1 MATSRARKSV
11 SKVEAATPE
20 VAATPEINHA
30 HLKLIV
36 DAGDN
41 GLFTPAS
48 VHESL
53 AAAGLVELN
62 PEAVNAEGE
71 VATRATDA
79 GFEFIYPA
87 DGVHAASA
95 IPSHETQKETPAMT
109 ENQAPA
115 VDMTATPAVTPAA
128 AAAPAAAP
136 VAKAKPAFVIEDN
149 VPMPESARRAGGRT
163 EFYPFEALQ
172 VGQSFKIDGKAA
184 KEMSSVI
191 YGARAR
197 YSRVVEG
204 QTRTMRT
211 GKVVPVTEVVRD
223 FECKDVEGGCRVWR
237 IQ

>member
-1 MATSRARKSV
+1 MASPRARKSV
-11 SKVEAATPE
+11 SKVEASIPE

-30 HLKLIV
+30 HLKLII

-41 GLFTPAS
+41 GLFTPAT
-48 VHESL
+48 VHEAL
-53 AAAGLVELN
+53 VAHGLVELN
-62 PEAVNAEGE
+62 PANVNPEGE

-79 GFEFIYPA
+79 GFELIYPA
-87 DGVHAASA
+87 EGNAPEAN
-95 IPSHETQKETPAMT
+95 KETPAMP

-115 VDMTATPAVTPAA
+115 VNMTAAPATTPAA
-128 AAAPAAAP
+128 AAVVVVAPA
-136 VAKAKPAFVIEDN
+136 AKAKPAFVIEDN

-163 EFYPFEALQ
+163 EFYPFEALR
-172 VGQSFKIDGKAA
+172 VDQSFKIEGKTA

-197 YSRVVEG
+197 YSRVVDG

-223 FECKDVEGGCRVWR
+223 FECKDTEGGCRVWR
-237 IQ
+237 TL

>member
-11 SKVEAATPE
+11 SKVEASIPE

-36 DAGDN
+36 DAGDD
-41 GLFTPAS
+41 GLYTPAA
-48 VHESL
+48 VHEAL
-53 AAAGLVELN
+53 VAHGLVELN
-62 PEAVNAEGE
+62 PAAVNAEGE

-87 DGVHAASA
+87 EGNAPEAN
-95 IPSHETQKETPAMT
+95 KETPAMP
-109 ENQAPA
+109 ENQAP
-115 VDMTATPAVTPAA
+115 VVEMTAAPAATPAVAGAA
-128 AAAPAAAP
+128 AVAPAAK
-136 VAKAKPAFVIEDN
+136 VKPAFVIEDN

-197 YSRVVEG
+197 YARVVDG

-237 IQ
+237 IL